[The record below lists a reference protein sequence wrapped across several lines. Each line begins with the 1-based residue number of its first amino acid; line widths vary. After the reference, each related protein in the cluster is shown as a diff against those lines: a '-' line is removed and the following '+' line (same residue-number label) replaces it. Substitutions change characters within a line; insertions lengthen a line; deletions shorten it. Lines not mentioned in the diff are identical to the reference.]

1 MIICGHRGAS
11 LEAPENTLGA
21 FTHAR
26 ALGLGAFE
34 LDVHLTKDRQCVV
47 LHDATLDRTTTGRG
61 AVADHTLAALT
72 RLRANGPFPDWPD
85 AEPVPTLDAML
96 TAIADADLILI
107 EVKKQNEASYPTLC
121 RELARLIDRHDLA
134 GRAVIASAESSLL
147 ACARQLVPA
156 HPRALIG
163 RGITAD
169 DAGVHGCRW
178 LMPEFSRATRQTI
191 ADAHARGLRV
201 ACWTPNTSDQIR
213 QAAALQPDALITDA
227 PSLAIKL
234 TAEASPI

>member
-26 ALGLGAFE
+26 DLGLRAFE
-34 LDVHLTKDRQCVV
+34 LDVQLTKDHQCVV

-61 AVADHTLAALT
+61 AIADHTAATLS
-72 RLRANGPFPDWPD
+72 RLRANGPFIDWPHD
-85 AEPVPTLDAML
+85 EPVPTLDAVL
-96 TAIADADLILI
+96 AAIADADLILI
-107 EVKKQNEASYPTLC
+107 EVKRQNEARYPTLC

-134 GRAVIASAESSLL
+134 GRAVIASVESSLL
-147 ACARQLVPA
+147 ACARQLAPS

-169 DAGVHGCRW
+169 DAGAHRCRW
-178 LMPEFSRATRQTI
+178 LMPEFSLATRQTI
-191 ADAHARGLRV
+191 TDAHARGLRV
-201 ACWTPNTSDQIR
+201 ACWTPNTSEEIR

-227 PSLAIKL
+227 PNLAIKL
-234 TAEASPI
+234 TAEASPT